1 MTRHPYS
8 VGSAAR
14 EALSRTAQQAP
25 RLTAEETRAL
35 FLARAEAQRR
45 GDATKSTKATQQL
58 AKGYLYLVAQSVRR
72 YRGPVDTDDLL
83 SAGHR
88 GLVQAINGYDV
99 TRGCPF
105 APYATRWVKQA
116 ISRAQDRSRGGAVLF
131 TYRAAAAARK
141 LYRAEAEL
149 SAKLHREPTMEELAA
164 FYGMSEEEVLAVQG
178 DSLPCYSLHH
188 PISDDSDSTYEDSL
202 VDTAAG
208 EVSDSLNARQTV
220 GTVLHNVRC
229 FLCDKQQHVVLRRLG
244 LSEDGEEASFESIA
258 KEMALSST
266 RVKQLY
272 AEACATLRTL
282 PALQRMHADL
292 CA

>member
-1 MTRHPYS
+1 MYS
-8 VGSAAR
+8 VGSDSF
-14 EALSRTAQQAP
+14 EALSQTAQQAP
-25 RLTAEETRAL
+25 RLTAEETTAL

-83 SAGHR
+83 SAGNR

-105 APYATRWVKQA
+105 APYATRWVRQA
-116 ISRAQDRSRGGAVLF
+116 LSRAQDRSRGGAVLF

-141 LYRAEAEL
+141 LRRAEAEL
-149 SAKLHREPTMEELAA
+149 SAKLHRTPTAEELSV
-164 FYGMSEEEVLAVQG
+164 FCNMSEEEVLAAQG
-178 DSLPCYSLHH
+178 GCLPCYSLHQS
-188 PISDDSDSTYEDSL
+188 ISDDSDTTYEDSL
-202 VDTAAG
+202 IDTAAG
-208 EVSDSLNARQTV
+208 AVYDALNNQQTV
-220 GTVLHNVRC
+220 AVVLHNIHL
-229 FLCDKQQHVVLRRLG
+229 FLNADEQQVLLRRLG
-244 LSEDGEEASFESIA
+244 LWGDGEEASFESIA
-258 KEMALSST
+258 KKMKLSST

-272 AEACATLRTL
+272 ARALSTLRTL
-282 PALQRMHADL
+282 PELQQMHAEL